1 METKQPENY
10 VFAVKYIKKCHVS
23 KKKKSHVSRIHF
35 ERIRGPKAKAMIRNS
50 IFHCKREKRH
60 GYILKRPSFV
70 NIK

>member
-1 METKQPENY
+1 MSLQLNALKNAMFQ
-10 VFAVKYIKKCHVS
+10 
-23 KKKKSHVSRIHF
+23 KKSHVSRLHF

-50 IFHCKREKRH
+50 IFYCKREKRH